1 MPPAAPAPAPSKR
14 ASALPPQERR
24 AAIIAAVQPL
34 LAEHGEAITTRQIA
48 CAAGIA
54 EGTIFRAFD
63 SKDDLLRAAMDR
75 QLDPEPFRLE
85 LAAIDRAL
93 PVEERVRA
101 LVTLLRRRFA
111 QVFALMTAVGRMGGP
126 HTHTGAHEFTVLLAD
141 VLAPDLRDL
150 TVAPE
155 RAAQVIRMI
164 ALAASV
170 PHITAGP
177 AFDDDELT
185 ALILYGILGSPTPPN
200 ATR

>member
-1 MPPAAPAPAPSKR
+1 MSVKPVR
-14 ASALPPQERR
+14 AKSLSVEDRQSM
-24 AAIIAAVQPL
+24 ILDAVTPL
-34 LAEHGEAITTRQIA
+34 LIEHGPGVTTRQIA
-48 CAAGIA
+48 QCAGIA

-75 QLDPEPFRLE
+75 QLDPEPLRLE
-85 LAAIDRAL
+85 LAALDRHRPL
-93 PVEERVRA
+93 EERVRT

-111 QVFALMTAVGRMGGP
+111 QVFALMTAVGQVGRP
-126 HTHTGAHEFTVLLAD
+126 HTHDVAHEFTLLLAD
-141 VLAPDLRDL
+141 VLAPDLRRL

-177 AFDDDELT
+177 VFDDDELT

-200 ATR
+200 ATL

>member
-1 MPPAAPAPAPSKR
+1 MSAKPAR
-14 ASALPPQERR
+14 ARSLSIEDRQAMILD
-24 AAIIAAVQPL
+24 AVTPL
-34 LAEHGEAITTRQIA
+34 LIEHGQTVTTRQIA
-48 CAAGIA
+48 QCAGIA

-85 LAAIDRAL
+85 LAALDREL
-93 PVEERVRA
+93 PLEERVRA
-101 LVTLLRRRFA
+101 VVTLLRRRFA
-111 QVFALMTAVGRMGGP
+111 QVFALMTAVGSMGRP
-126 HTHTGAHEFTVLLAD
+126 HTHDIAHAFTVLLAD
-141 VLAPDLRDL
+141 VLAPDLLRF

-177 AFDDDELT
+177 GFDDDELT
-185 ALILYGILGSPTPPN
+185 ALILYGILGSTAPSN

>member
-1 MPPAAPAPAPSKR
+1 MPVKPVR
-14 ASALPPQERR
+14 AKSLSVEDRQSM
-24 AAIIAAVQPL
+24 ILDAVTPL
-34 LAEHGEAITTRQIA
+34 LIEHGQGVTTRQIA
-48 CAAGIA
+48 QCAGIA

-85 LAAIDRAL
+85 LAALDREL
-93 PVEERVRA
+93 PLEERVRA
-101 LVTLLRRRFA
+101 MVTLLRRRFA
-111 QVFALMTAVGRMGGP
+111 QVFALMTAVGSMGRP
-126 HTHTGAHEFTVLLAD
+126 HAHTAAHEFTVLLAD
-141 VLAPDLRDL
+141 ALAPDLLRL

-155 RAAQVIRMI
+155 RAGQVIRMI

-185 ALILYGILGSPTPPN
+185 ALILYGILGSTAPPD

>member
-1 MPPAAPAPAPSKR
+1 MI
-14 ASALPPQERR
+14 LD
-24 AAIIAAVQPL
+24 AVTPL
-34 LAEHGEAITTRQIA
+34 LIEHGQGVTTRQIA
-48 CAAGIA
+48 QCAGIA
-54 EGTIFRAFD
+54 EGTIFRAFG

-85 LAAIDRAL
+85 LAALDREL
-93 PVEERVRA
+93 PLEERVRA
-101 LVTLLRRRFA
+101 MVTLLRRRFA
-111 QVFALMTAVGRMGGP
+111 QVFALMTAMGSMGRP
-126 HTHTGAHEFTVLLAD
+126 HARTGAHEFTLLLAD
-141 VLAPDLRDL
+141 ALTPDLLRL
-150 TVAPE
+150 SVAPE

-185 ALILYGILGSPTPPN
+185 ALILHGILGCTAPPD

>member
-1 MPPAAPAPAPSKR
+1 MSVKPTR
-14 ASALPPQERR
+14 AKSLSVEDRQSM
-24 AAIIAAVQPL
+24 ILDAVTPL
-34 LAEHGEAITTRQIA
+34 LIAHGQGVTTRQIA
-48 CAAGIA
+48 QCAGIA

-75 QLDPEPFRLE
+75 QLDPEPLRLE
-85 LAAIDRAL
+85 LAALDLFL
-93 PVEERVRA
+93 PLEERVRA
-101 LVTLLRRRFA
+101 MVTLLRRRFA
-111 QVFALMTAVGRMGGP
+111 QVFALMTAMGSMGRP
-126 HTHTGAHEFTVLLAD
+126 HTHDVAHEFTLLLAD
-141 VLAPDLRDL
+141 VLAPDLLRL

-185 ALILYGILGSPTPPN
+185 SLILYGIIGAKAQPN
-200 ATR
+200 ATL

>member
-1 MPPAAPAPAPSKR
+1 MSVKPAR
-14 ASALPPQERR
+14 AKALSVEDRQSM
-24 AAIIAAVQPL
+24 ILDAVTPL
-34 LAEHGEAITTRQIA
+34 LIEHGQSVTTRQIA
-48 CAAGIA
+48 QCAGIA

-75 QLDPEPFRLE
+75 QLDPQPFRLE
-85 LAAIDRAL
+85 LAGIDCGL

-111 QVFALMTAVGRMGGP
+111 QVFALMTAVGRLDRP
-126 HTHTGAHEFTVLLAD
+126 HTRTGAHEFTVLLAD
-141 VLAPDLRDL
+141 VLAPDLRHL

-185 ALILYGILGSPTPPN
+185 ALILYGILGSPAPPN

>member
-1 MPPAAPAPAPSKR
+1 MTAKPAR
-14 ASALPPQERR
+14 AKSLSVEDRQSM
-24 AAIIAAVQPL
+24 ILDAVTPL
-34 LAEHGEAITTRQIA
+34 LIEHGQTVTTRQIA
-48 CAAGIA
+48 ECAGIA

-85 LAAIDRAL
+85 LAAIDRHL
-93 PVEERVRA
+93 PLEERVRA
-101 LVTLLRRRFA
+101 MVALLRRRFA
-111 QVFALMTAVGRMGGP
+111 QVFALMTAVGSMGRP
-126 HTHTGAHEFTVLLAD
+126 HSHDVAQEFTLLLAD
-141 VLAPDLRDL
+141 VLAPDLLRL

-155 RAAQVIRMI
+155 RAAQAIRMI

-185 ALILYGILGSPTPPN
+185 TLILYGLLGSPTPPN
-200 ATR
+200 ATL

>member
-1 MPPAAPAPAPSKR
+1 MSVKPTR
-14 ASALPPQERR
+14 AKSLSVEDRQSM
-24 AAIIAAVQPL
+24 ILDAVTPL
-34 LAEHGEAITTRQIA
+34 LIAHGQGVTTRQIA
-48 CAAGIA
+48 QCAGIA

-75 QLDPEPFRLE
+75 QLDPEPLRLE
-85 LAAIDRAL
+85 LAALDLFL
-93 PVEERVRA
+93 PLEERVRA
-101 LVTLLRRRFA
+101 MVTLLRRRFA
-111 QVFALMTAVGRMGGP
+111 QVFALMTAMGSMGRP
-126 HTHTGAHEFTVLLAD
+126 HTHDVAHEFTLLLAD
-141 VLAPDLRDL
+141 VLAPDLLRL

-185 ALILYGILGSPTPPN
+185 SLILYGIIGAKTQPN
-200 ATR
+200 ATL

>member
-1 MPPAAPAPAPSKR
+1 MSVKPAR
-14 ASALPPQERR
+14 AKSLSVEDRQAMILD
-24 AAIIAAVQPL
+24 AVTPL
-34 LAEHGEAITTRQIA
+34 LIEHGQSVTTRQIA
-48 CAAGIA
+48 QCAGIA

-75 QLDPEPFRLE
+75 QLDPEPLRLE
-85 LAAIDRAL
+85 LAALDREL
-93 PVEERVRA
+93 PLEERVRA
-101 LVTLLRRRFA
+101 TVTLLRRRFA
-111 QVFALMTAVGRMGGP
+111 QVFALMTAVGQLGRP
-126 HTHTGAHEFTVLLAD
+126 HTHTGAHEFTALLAD
-141 VLAPDLRDL
+141 ILAPDLLRL

-185 ALILYGILGSPTPPN
+185 ALILYGILGCLTPPT

>member
-1 MPPAAPAPAPSKR
+1 MPAKPVR
-14 ASALPPQERR
+14 AKSLSVEDRQSM
-24 AAIIAAVQPL
+24 ILDAVTPL
-34 LAEHGEAITTRQIA
+34 LIEHGQGVTTRQIA
-48 CAAGIA
+48 QCAGIA
-54 EGTIFRAFD
+54 EGTIFRAFG

-85 LAAIDRAL
+85 LAALDREL
-93 PVEERVRA
+93 PLEERVRA
-101 LVTLLRRRFA
+101 MVTLLRRRFA
-111 QVFALMTAVGRMGGP
+111 QVFALMTAMGSMGRP
-126 HTHTGAHEFTVLLAD
+126 HARTGAHEFTLLLAD
-141 VLAPDLRDL
+141 ALTPDLLRL
-150 TVAPE
+150 SVAPE

-185 ALILYGILGSPTPPN
+185 ALILHGILGCTAPPD

>member
-1 MPPAAPAPAPSKR
+1 MSVKPAR
-14 ASALPPQERR
+14 AKALSVEDRQSM
-24 AAIIAAVQPL
+24 ILDAVTPL
-34 LAEHGEAITTRQIA
+34 LIAHGQGVTTRQIA
-48 CAAGIA
+48 QCAGIA

-75 QLDPEPFRLE
+75 QLDPEPLRLE
-85 LAAIDRAL
+85 LAALDLFL
-93 PVEERVRA
+93 PLEERVRA
-101 LVTLLRRRFA
+101 MVTLLRRRFA
-111 QVFALMTAVGRMGGP
+111 QVFALMTAVGQMGGP
-126 HTHTGAHEFTVLLAD
+126 HTHDVAHEFTLLLAE
-141 VLAPDLRDL
+141 VLAPDLLRL

-177 AFDDDELT
+177 SFDDDELT
-185 ALILYGILGSPTPPN
+185 ALVLYGIIGAKAQPN